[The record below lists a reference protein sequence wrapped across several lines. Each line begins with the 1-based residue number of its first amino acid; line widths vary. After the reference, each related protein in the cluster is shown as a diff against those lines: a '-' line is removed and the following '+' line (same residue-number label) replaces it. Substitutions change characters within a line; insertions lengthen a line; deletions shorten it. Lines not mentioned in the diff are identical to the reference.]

1 VVELSAI
8 IILALWSTGRMNDLK
23 ERFELELQ
31 SRSYGIDKIEQ
42 ALNAINS
49 NHEKKKNQQKRRCG
63 KKQS

>member
-1 VVELSAI
+1 
-8 IILALWSTGRMNDLK
+8 MNDLK